1 MHYSEFLLET
11 PIQTPFGF
19 QCIPYPLSVST
30 SWGLEPGSTV
40 ESARADLLLSK
51 KDSEPVLDS
60 EAFHGKGDTLSI
72 LPARRHEPC
81 CSAAYQRVDQ
91 GCAEFVDIHLG
102 APPPGMQPYLFL
114 PSMLEKAGNRPKG
127 DRSPPE
133 VLSTAQEPL
142 RGTNRSDGTTAEPST
157 AAYLGEYVLMVCDVT
172 SPPFLGHRLPTT
184 FKHLRILARGDIH
197 LPHVPEDHPEALS

>member
-1 MHYSEFLLET
+1 M
-11 PIQTPFGF
+11 
-19 QCIPYPLSVST
+19 
-30 SWGLEPGSTV
+30 

-60 EAFHGKGDTLSI
+60 EAFHGQGDTLSI

-114 PSMLEKAGNRPKG
+114 PSMLEKAGNSPKG
-127 DRSPPE
+127 DQSPPE

-157 AAYLGEYVLMVCDVT
+157 AAYLGGYLDVKDPVRHCGYKGRGKLSWGMGLWVATVVQARHVL
-172 SPPFLGHRLPTT
+172 
-184 FKHLRILARGDIH
+184 KHPRGRWRC
-197 LPHVPEDHPEALS
+197 VGYG